1 MSLNLDEMFRLD
13 VSALVLI
20 VRTSIIYLG
29 LLIALRVITRREMG
43 SFELPDLL
51 LLVLIVLV
59 QIWAIRQL
67 VIDNHTALAI
77 TAVIL
82 APLALIFVAS
92 GFYMLQPNQA
102 AAITLFG
109 DYKGTDRSTGLR
121 WVLPWMMRKK
131 VSVRAHNFISDKIKV
146 NDLRGNPIEMAA
158 QIVWRV
164 VDTAQALFD
173 VDDYKEFVRVQVE
186 DQLPAGTGF
195 EAGAPGPIPAV
206 ISGDLIDMYNT
217 GFAKAN
223 DLPQLTPEILR
234 NRSATLILGS
244 SSFNPRAG
252 GSARPLAV
260 RLIGVS
266 DRVPLVGISVPLE
279 IVNRWN
285 AELAGERSAE
295 YVQLTVVA
303 GRAEEVDRIAGRI
316 EAMGYTVTTG
326 REIAERV
333 RTLTDVL
340 RAAFG
345 TIGLVVL
352 TVAGIG
358 IGNALLLSV
367 MERRHEIGI
376 FRSVGAS
383 RGDIR
388 LLFLVEA
395 GLIGLLGAV
404 TGVILAFGAAR
415 VADLLLDRVLPEL
428 PLLPQSFFALSWPIL
443 LAGLTL
449 GVLVSVLAAVPPA
462 HRAARLDPA
471 RTLETG

>member
-1 MSLNLDEMFRLD
+1 
-13 VSALVLI
+13 
-20 VRTSIIYLG
+20 
-29 LLIALRVITRREMG
+29 
-43 SFELPDLL
+43 
-51 LLVLIVLV
+51 
-59 QIWAIRQL
+59 
-67 VIDNHTALAI
+67 
-77 TAVIL
+77 
-82 APLALIFVAS
+82 
-92 GFYMLQPNQA
+92 
-102 AAITLFG
+102 
-109 DYKGTDRSTGLR
+109 
-121 WVLPWMMRKK
+121 
-131 VSVRAHNFISDKIKV
+131 
-146 NDLRGNPIEMAA
+146 
-158 QIVWRV
+158 
-164 VDTAQALFD
+164 
-173 VDDYKEFVRVQVE
+173 
-186 DQLPAGTGF
+186 
-195 EAGAPGPIPAV
+195 
-206 ISGDLIDMYNT
+206 
-217 GFAKAN
+217 
-223 DLPQLTPEILR
+223 
-234 NRSATLILGS
+234 
-244 SSFNPRAG
+244 
-252 GSARPLAV
+252 
-260 RLIGVS
+260 
-266 DRVPLVGISVPLE
+266 
-279 IVNRWN
+279 
-285 AELAGERSAE
+285 
-295 YVQLTVVA
+295 VQLTVVA
-303 GRAEEVDRIAGRI
+303 GRAEEVDGIAGRI

-352 TVAGIG
+352 VVAGIG

-404 TGVILAFGAAR
+404 TGVLLAFLAAR
-415 VADLLLDRVLPEL
+415 VADLLLDRVLPDL

>member
-1 MSLNLDEMFRLD
+1 MGPVRAVRRAAHEVRRHGVRAFLLAGG
-13 VSALVLI
+13 VAIGVALI
-20 VRTSIIYLG
+20 VF
-29 LLIALRVITRREMG
+29 LLAFVAGTRKAIMDRVVSSLPITHLTVVPRAFSLSVLRFESPFSSLDARAVDRIAAISGVERVLPMAGLRV
-43 SFELPDLL
+43 P
-51 LLVLIVLV
+51 
-59 QIWAIRQL
+59 AQL
-67 VIDNHTALAI
+67 RADFYGQRFVTDTGVFGIERAL
-77 TAVIL
+77 
-82 APLALIFVAS
+82 
-92 GFYMLQPNQA
+92 
-102 AAITLFG
+102 
-109 DYKGTDRSTGLR
+109 
-121 WVLPWMMRKK
+121 
-131 VSVRAHNFISDKIKV
+131 
-146 NDLRGNPIEMAA
+146 
-158 QIVWRV
+158 
-164 VDTAQALFD
+164 
-173 VDDYKEFVRVQVE
+173 VE
-186 DQLPAGTGF
+186 DQLSPGTAF
-195 EAGAPGPIPAV
+195 EPGDSGPVPAV

-234 NRSATLILGS
+234 DRSAMLSLGS

-252 GSARPLAV
+252 TDVRQLPV

-279 IVNRWN
+279 VVNRWN
-285 AELAGERSAE
+285 AELAGQASPE

-303 GRAEEVDRIAGRI
+303 GRAEEVDRIADQI
-316 EAMGYTVTTG
+316 EALGYTVTTG

-333 RTLTDVL
+333 RALTDVL
-340 RAAFG
+340 GAAFG

-352 TVAGIG
+352 IVAGIG

-383 RGDIR
+383 RADIR

-404 TGVILAFGAAR
+404 TGVALAFVAAR
-415 VADLLLDRVLPEL
+415 VADLLLDRVLPDL
-428 PLLPQSFFALSWPIL
+428 PLLPPSFFALSWPIL